1 MVSMVAGC
9 AARRAEIP
17 PVRPDR
23 AKSTATAGSVVAARL
38 RADAEVDAAYYRER
52 AMALG
57 SEARDEIARTNF
69 GRFRRGA
76 LYAIGHVD
84 SQGIQSLERDIGT
97 ALEKDD
103 FPALL
108 DITAKILA
116 SDQADIRTHLFR
128 AVALRELQRPA
139 EEGFHRDLA
148 ASMLKSILQTG
159 DGRGVDS
166 AWTVYRVKEEY
177 DVIKVLGFVVQSQ
190 ALIEHA
196 SRRYDVLQIGGTDG
210 KTTRRIHFDIT
221 ELVAEEQRSLS
232 LR

>member
-116 SDQADIRTHLFR
+116 TLQASKAAMLLARTSTQTSR
-128 AVALRELQRPA
+128 YPYSAPAVR
-139 EEGFHRDLA
+139 FA
-148 ASMLKSILQTG
+148 ATFPGST
-159 DGRGVDS
+159 
-166 AWTVYRVKEEY
+166 
-177 DVIKVLGFVVQSQ
+177 
-190 ALIEHA
+190 
-196 SRRYDVLQIGGTDG
+196 
-210 KTTRRIHFDIT
+210 
-221 ELVAEEQRSLS
+221 
-232 LR
+232 